1 MPLRPA
7 GPRGEPFP
15 QRGAGTRGVWASPGR
30 AGGSGRGGRKG
41 SGQLREAAAA
51 APRASRE
58 ARPGARGEVRRAWGF
73 SGGFFASQG
82 VTEPP
87 SRWQRSGRGR
97 QRRAVG
103 LFVPSVIN

>member
-58 ARPGARGEVRRAWGF
+58 ARPGARLGGLGASREGF
-73 SGGFFASQG
+73 SLLRGS
-82 VTEPP
+82 P
-87 SRWQRSGRGR
+87 SRRRGGGG
-97 QRRAVG
+97 VG
-103 LFVPSVIN
+103 GVGNGEPWVCSYQV